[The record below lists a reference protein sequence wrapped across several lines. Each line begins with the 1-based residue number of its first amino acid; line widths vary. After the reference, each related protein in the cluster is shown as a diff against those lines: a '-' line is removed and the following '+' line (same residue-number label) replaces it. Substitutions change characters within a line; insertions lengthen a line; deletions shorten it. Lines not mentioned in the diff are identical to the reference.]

1 MDARLE
7 GGEHAML
14 PYVVR
19 RNICTSSLRHGKNL
33 SPSLCISVASFR
45 HWGESTAFVTFLSLS
60 LSLSLLLRVDCPPCL
75 QPSFDCLKSIEIKRK
90 VKVK

>member
-45 HWGESTAFVTFLSLS
+45 HWGESTAFVTYLSLS
-60 LSLSLLLRVDCPPCL
+60 LIEGR
-75 QPSFDCLKSIEIKRK
+75 QPSIDCLKSIEIKRK
-90 VKVK
+90 VKGK